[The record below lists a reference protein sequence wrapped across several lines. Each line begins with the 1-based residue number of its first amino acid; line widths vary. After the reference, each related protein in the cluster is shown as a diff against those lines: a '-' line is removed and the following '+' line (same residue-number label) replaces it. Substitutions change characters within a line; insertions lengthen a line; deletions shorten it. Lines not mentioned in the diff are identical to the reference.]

1 MRGPRAGGWD
11 SRPHTD
17 GQCCWAPR
25 GSPGPLRLA
34 TCTRGAA
41 WGAQPTPFSTH
52 CPSWAKRPRQAGLG
66 ALGSTDPGAWGP
78 PGVPLGSSRVLCS
91 SRGEA
96 AGWGRHCSKPPKE
109 TTRLEAQSS
118 GWVAGA
124 PGSCPGQDSGH
135 QLVGLDSTWEQEG
148 HGVTGQGLPSELG
161 TPSGLDVPGALGNA
175 ALMSGW
181 HWRHA
186 RTLVDK
192 GRGIPLCRPAG
203 FQNSCKQWPSVPS
216 PEGSELAPPSPQ
228 PPGGPGALPAA
239 VSRARTHKASP
250 AVPGSVPSV
259 TRSHRPRRHTA
270 HLLHVPCL
278 HAPPP
283 NQRFR
288 LKSV

>member
-118 GWVAGA
+118 GLQGGRSPRIPSWAGLRTSA
-124 PGSCPGQDSGH
+124 GRSG
-135 QLVGLDSTWEQEG
+135 LRLGAGGTRS
-148 HGVTGQGLPSELG
+148 HGAGPALG
-161 TPSGLDVPGALGNA
+161 TPSGLDMPSALDNA

-181 HWRHA
+181 H
-186 RTLVDK
+186 
-192 GRGIPLCRPAG
+192 
-203 FQNSCKQWPSVPS
+203 
-216 PEGSELAPPSPQ
+216 
-228 PPGGPGALPAA
+228 
-239 VSRARTHKASP
+239 
-250 AVPGSVPSV
+250 
-259 TRSHRPRRHTA
+259 
-270 HLLHVPCL
+270 
-278 HAPPP
+278 
-283 NQRFR
+283 
-288 LKSV
+288 

>member
-1 MRGPRAGGWD
+1 M
-11 SRPHTD
+11 
-17 GQCCWAPR
+17 
-25 GSPGPLRLA
+25 
-34 TCTRGAA
+34 
-41 WGAQPTPFSTH
+41 
-52 CPSWAKRPRQAGLG
+52 
-66 ALGSTDPGAWGP
+66 
-78 PGVPLGSSRVLCS
+78 LCS

-283 NQRFR
+283 QPALPSKICLKFPYNGTQPISLYSLMSFEKNPHLHPPLGSGYKLSLLPKVPGARATTPR
-288 LKSV
+288 LGPGAATGLRRQS